1 MPGRALTLLAIAVI
15 APPASAD
22 PAAVQRTYLER
33 AAISAA
39 DQACDLFSE
48 GERLALK
55 SGLYQ
60 SEGELLRANEDPRK
74 IARLTREVSIHAK
87 SLGCAHPDVV
97 SVAAT
102 VRASYRQFAKTA
114 FLEYPA
120 AHSTWGASRSGHDAW
135 AVMQTDKATGIAF
148 GLRRDPNNAE
158 AVNLAIS
165 MPAKGSSPSSV
176 QLLLRDPGKMPEP
189 WFGSLLGKTAVL
201 TAAPK
206 SISFVEW
213 AGKVRDAKNAVG
225 DGIWVYSFSPTAIE
239 RLEQLDPREAIQ
251 FDLIPSQRA
260 KDQSVKRVTFEVGDI
275 RAAHAF
281 AMIPKPEYAPTP
293 ETAAPVAH

>member
-1 MPGRALTLLAIAVI
+1 M
-15 APPASAD
+15 
-22 PAAVQRTYLER
+22 
-33 AAISAA
+33 
-39 DQACDLFSE
+39 QA
-48 GERLALK
+48 
-55 SGLYQ
+55 
-60 SEGELLRANEDPRK
+60 
-74 IARLTREVSIHAK
+74 
-87 SLGCAHPDVV
+87 
-97 SVAAT
+97 
-102 VRASYRQFAKTA
+102 
-114 FLEYPA
+114 
-120 AHSTWGASRSGHDAW
+120 
-135 AVMQTDKATGIAF
+135 DKATGIVF

-213 AGKVRDAKNAVG
+213 AGKVRDAKDAVG